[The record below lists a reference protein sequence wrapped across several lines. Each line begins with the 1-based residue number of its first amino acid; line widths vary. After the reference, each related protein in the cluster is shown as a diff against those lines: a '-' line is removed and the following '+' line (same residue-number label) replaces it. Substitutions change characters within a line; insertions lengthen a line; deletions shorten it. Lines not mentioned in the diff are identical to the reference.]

1 MDECTP
7 YCMCIY
13 ALSAYTSIKAKFL
26 SSLICTARMG
36 RPGADVSLD
45 STILSLKNDNIS
57 SYDKG
62 EMTEVNIRY
71 TQYTVQRMLYVHYR
85 KYV

>member
-1 MDECTP
+1 
-7 YCMCIY
+7 
-13 ALSAYTSIKAKFL
+13 
-26 SSLICTARMG
+26 MG

-57 SYDKG
+57 SYEYKEKG
-62 EMTEVNIRY
+62 EVTEVKIRY
-71 TQYTVQRMLYVHYR
+71 TQYILQLYNVYVHYR